1 LKAVPAASGALVL
14 HSTDVPKTFNSFNV
28 FASSVINVPQSVTL
42 ASLKVQVNVT
52 YPMDSQLRIDLVHI
66 DSAGNLRSVLVL
78 SDFVGAGA
86 NFQDTTF
93 DDSAATPIAAGV
105 APFAG
110 SYRPSD
116 PLSAL
121 AGQNAQGTWVLE
133 VGDFAGGTG
142 TINSWSLIIQPASGQ
157 SSLAGSGAPS
167 RSPAPVASNSL
178 GGAMARLSDALLAF
192 TSRAVGDRSIAGQ
205 PETLAAGNGDGSAG
219 PRTAAREATVPTA
232 VGPEAVGARPIPT
245 PADAVHVRKSLLGNG
260 SSAWLVDE
268 VTDNV
273 VR

>member
-1 LKAVPAASGALVL
+1 
-14 HSTDVPKTFNSFNV
+14 
-28 FASSVINVPQSVTL
+28 
-42 ASLKVQVNVT
+42 
-52 YPMDSQLRIDLVHI
+52 MDSQLRIDLVHI
-66 DSAGNLRSVLVL
+66 DNAGNLRSVLVL

-86 NFQDTTF
+86 NFQDTIF
-93 DDSAATPIAAGV
+93 DDAATTPIAAGTP
-105 APFAG
+105 PFAG

-157 SSLAGSGAPS
+157 SSLAGSGATPLLAAPS
-167 RSPAPVASNSL
+167 RSLAPVASNPV
-178 GGAMARLSDALLAF
+178 GGAMASLSDALVPI
-192 TSRAVGDRSIAGQ
+192 TPR

-219 PRTAAREATVPTA
+219 PRPAAHEAIVPTT
-232 VGPEAVGARPIPT
+232 VGPEAVGARPIST
-245 PADAVHVRKSLLGNG
+245 PSDAVHVRKSLLGNG

-268 VTDNV
+268 VTDNR